1 MDAWMLA
8 VNRLAAAARAAD
20 LNALAAARNTPAPS
34 SNPPRCSFDTENSAP
49 EALPAPRIALLARRQ
64 VASLTA
70 NC

>member
-8 VNRLAAAARAAD
+8 VSRLAAATRAAD

-49 EALPAPRIALLARRQ
+49 EATPGATNCLARPPTGRK
-64 VASLTA
+64 LTA
-70 NC
+70 KC